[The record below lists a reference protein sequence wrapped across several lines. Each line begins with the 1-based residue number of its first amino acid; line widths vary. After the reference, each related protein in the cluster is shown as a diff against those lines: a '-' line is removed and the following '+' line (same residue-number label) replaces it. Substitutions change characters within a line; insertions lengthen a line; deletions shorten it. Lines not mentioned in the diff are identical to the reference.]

1 MPCQDWNAASIA
13 ISTRQQAFGLK
24 NLSQKSIEVQE
35 TNKQKLATYVKRGKV
50 DI

>member
-24 NLSQKSIEVQE
+24 N
-35 TNKQKLATYVKRGKV
+35 VKRGKV